1 VICEARVSHC
11 GTFICGKAVVMR
23 DITAFITDTGWLLT
37 DCAPFHITSNQGERR
52 FTEMERRAKQEMELY
67 LKPTPTIEASHERII
82 EVARNLTRGR
92 SSDEEKAIE
101 LFYFVRDSIRYNI
114 YMISVFIEDF
124 KASRILE
131 WGKGYCVQKAVL
143 LAALGR
149 AVSIPSRLVFAKIRN
164 HKVPAHIFEMMKTN
178 TFPRH
183 GYNQFFL
190 NGRWV
195 SAAATFDKG
204 LCEKNG
210 LPTVEFDGKSD
221 ALLPEK
227 GLKGEPCI
235 EYVEK
240 FAPRED
246 LPFDW
251 IAQRVSRIVG
261 TDKRPWFNK
270 NQQKKVNIADQ
281 GRDNLEAS

>member
-1 VICEARVSHC
+1 
-11 GTFICGKAVVMR
+11 
-23 DITAFITDTGWLLT
+23 
-37 DCAPFHITSNQGERR
+37 
-52 FTEMERRAKQEMELY
+52 MEIY
-67 LKPTPTIEASHERII
+67 LKATPTIEAGHDRII
-82 EVARNLTRGR
+82 KTARNQTGDC
-92 SSDEEKAIE
+92 SSNEEKAVK
-101 LFYFVRDSIRYNI
+101 LFYFVRDSIRYNV

-143 LAALGR
+143 LTALGR
-149 AVSIPSRLVFAKIRN
+149 ATGIPSRLVFAKIRN
-164 HKVPAHIFEMMKTN
+164 HKVPEHVFQMFKTN

-195 SAAATFDKG
+195 SAAATFDKV

-210 LPTVEFDGKSD
+210 LPVVEFNGKSD
-221 ALLPEK
+221 AILPEK
-227 GLKGEPCI
+227 DLKGEPYI

-240 FAPRED
+240 FPPRED

-251 IAQRVSRIVG
+251 IAQRISKLVG
-261 TDKRPWFNK
+261 PDKRPWLNK
-270 NQQKKVNIADQ
+270 NQEKKIN
-281 GRDNLEAS
+281 RDFK